1 MREDY
6 PYMVVPFDKDEE
18 EKAKTKGIPSTFCAD
33 IDVAIEVMT
42 RQNKYSNVL
51 WRIKPTE
58 DEVLNWNL

>member
-1 MREDY
+1 MKEDY

-33 IDVAIEVMT
+33 IDVAIDVMT
-42 RQNKYSNVL
+42 RQNKYSGVL